1 MTLAKEKVN
10 KAESETILI
19 ELIGINMAAIIGD
32 SDALVAKYM
41 PTKLYKMDRINKRI
55 ITNLPFFAY

>member
-32 SDALVAKYM
+32 SAALVAKYM
-41 PTKLYKMDRINKRI
+41 PTKL
-55 ITNLPFFAY
+55 